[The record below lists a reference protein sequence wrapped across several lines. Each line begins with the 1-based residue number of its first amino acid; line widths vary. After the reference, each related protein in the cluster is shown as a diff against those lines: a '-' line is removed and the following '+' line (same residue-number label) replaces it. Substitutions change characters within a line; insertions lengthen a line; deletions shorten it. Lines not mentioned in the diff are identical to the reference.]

1 MIRRRQ
7 TGPVTPVPPQGEMT
21 EDGTHTYDTSRMHA
35 LNGSIPLKSRE
46 MGDASPA
53 SAGRDLDGEAA
64 HVEEQEEQEEQVRR
78 DAHSHYTK
86 YALLQSGMLL

>member
-1 MIRRRQ
+1 
-7 TGPVTPVPPQGEMT
+7 
-21 EDGTHTYDTSRMHA
+21 MHA

-64 HVEEQEEQEEQVRR
+64 HVEEQEEEEEQEEQVRR
-78 DAHSHYTK
+78 EAHSHYTK